1 MKPLSPPESL
11 PKEFS
16 AADLRYCLNLTAGR
30 LSQLEQAGIIT
41 RTRSGHYACDSIRN
55 YIAFLRRSGE
65 GLPKDWQTARVEL
78 AREKLALLRLERGQ
92 KEGRLLD
99 KDDVRS
105 MNVTIASTIKARMLN
120 VAPSLAPRLTG
131 LRSPAEGQAL
141 VDEAITTALAE
152 LAALAG

>member
-1 MKPLSPPESL
+1 MKPLSAPESL

-16 AADLRYCLNLTAGR
+16 GADLRYCLNLTAGR
-30 LSQLEQAGIIT
+30 LTQLDQAGIIT
-41 RTRSGHYACDSIRN
+41 RTRAGYYAADSIRN

-65 GLPKDWQTARVEL
+65 GLPKDWQTARLEL
-78 AREKLALLRLERGQ
+78 ARERLALLRLERGQ

-99 KDDVRS
+99 RDAVRD
-105 MNVTIASTIKARMLN
+105 MNVGIASTIKTRLLN

-141 VDEAITTALAE
+141 VDEAITAALTE
-152 LAALAG
+152 PAALAG